1 MIDNDPTATTPNN
14 DATLLALSHALDD
27 DNVYATANTTDS
39 HALLARCHART
50 HTQQPRPVKQK
61 RSTTTTT
68 ETPHHTTRVI
78 TGKPK
83 PRSRLSLESSTTR
96 RPRTHGRHVSNSQ
109 QQQTCTR
116 PRAAKNDELPKMK
129 RSENEAERKNILR
142 FVSYPSQ
149 SHLTLR
155 SSLLL
160 SDTGCCLSFLTLLFI
175 SRHYDPSEIAE
186 YPHVAAVVLSL
197 LASFVPSYADLLS
210 PL

>member
-1 MIDNDPTATTPNN
+1 
-14 DATLLALSHALDD
+14 
-27 DNVYATANTTDS
+27 
-39 HALLARCHART
+39 
-50 HTQQPRPVKQK
+50 
-61 RSTTTTT
+61 
-68 ETPHHTTRVI
+68 
-78 TGKPK
+78 
-83 PRSRLSLESSTTR
+83 
-96 RPRTHGRHVSNSQ
+96 
-109 QQQTCTR
+109 
-116 PRAAKNDELPKMK
+116 MK